1 MRHRLPVGN
10 GRLKAARFVGT
21 HCHVISESR
30 QTARPVFTRFPRVSF
45 SPDIRSAPTLRRM
58 LSISRAF
65 RSWAL
70 AAFVLVAGALVMP
83 RTVAAQSDTL
93 TYSKSLIVGER
104 LEYEVKFGPI
114 KVGRASM
121 EVLDIENVRGR
132 PAWHTRFQVT
142 GGTMFFRVNDVLESW
157 IDVETFSSLRFRQQL
172 SEGSR
177 DRLYEYEIY
186 PDRAVYVRKEKGGEQ
201 PSVSHPLDD
210 GSFLYFIRTVPIEL
224 GATYEFQRYF
234 MPDRNP
240 VRLEVLGRDTVEVP
254 AGPFDAL
261 VIRPVIKAKGIFS
274 EDGRAQ
280 IWISN
285 DSDHLLLQMSSHLK
299 FGSLSLHLKSRKLQD
314 SANGA
319 DSSHRAERRALNSG
333 RPEP

>member
-1 MRHRLPVGN
+1 
-10 GRLKAARFVGT
+10 
-21 HCHVISESR
+21 
-30 QTARPVFTRFPRVSF
+30 
-45 SPDIRSAPTLRRM
+45 M
-58 LSISRAF
+58 LSVLSVFRAF
-65 RSWAL
+65 RTSTL
-70 AAFVLVAGALVMP
+70 AALFLVAGVLVVP
-83 RTVAAQSDTL
+83 RIAEAQSDTL
-93 TYSKSLIVGER
+93 THSKALVVGER
-104 LEYEVKFGPI
+104 LEYDVKFGPI

-121 EVLDIENVRGR
+121 EVMDVEEVRGR
-132 PAWHTRFQVT
+132 RAWHTRFQVT
-142 GGTMFFRVNDVLESW
+142 GGTLFFHVNDVLESW

-186 PDRAVYVRKEKGGEQ
+186 PERAAYVERNKGER

-210 GSFLYFIRTVPIEL
+210 GSFLYFIRTIPIEL
-224 GATYEFQRYF
+224 GARYEFQRYF

-254 AGPFDAL
+254 AGRFDAL

-285 DSDHLLLQMSSHLK
+285 DADHLLLRMTSHLK
-299 FGSLSLHLKSRKLQD
+299 FGSLSLHLKSRRVLDTASK
-314 SANGA
+314 A
-319 DSSHRAERRALNSG
+319 DSSHRGESRALNSG
-333 RPEP
+333 RPPEP

>member
-1 MRHRLPVGN
+1 
-10 GRLKAARFVGT
+10 
-21 HCHVISESR
+21 
-30 QTARPVFTRFPRVSF
+30 
-45 SPDIRSAPTLRRM
+45 M
-58 LSISRAF
+58 LSVFRAF
-65 RSWAL
+65 RLSAL
-70 AAFVLVAGALVMP
+70 AALGLVAGVLVMS
-83 RTVAAQSDTL
+83 RNAAAQSDTL
-93 TYSKSLIVGER
+93 QRPKSLTVGER

-121 EVLDIENVRGR
+121 EVVDIENVRGR

-142 GGTMFFRVNDVLESW
+142 GGTLFFRVNDVLESW

-186 PDRAVYVRKEKGGEQ
+186 PERAVYVQTGKGER

-210 GSFLYFIRTVPIEL
+210 GSFLYFIRTVPLEL

-240 VRLEVLGRDTVEVP
+240 VQLEVLGRDTVEVP
-254 AGPFDAL
+254 AGRFDAL
-261 VIRPVIKAKGIFS
+261 VIRPMIKAKGIFS

-285 DSDHLLLQMSSHLK
+285 DADHLLLQMTSHLK
-299 FGSLSLHLKSRKLQD
+299 FGSLSLHLKSRRLLDTASK
-314 SANGA
+314 A
-319 DSSHRAERRALNSG
+319 DSSHRNESRALNSG
-333 RPEP
+333 RPPEP

>member
-1 MRHRLPVGN
+1 
-10 GRLKAARFVGT
+10 
-21 HCHVISESR
+21 
-30 QTARPVFTRFPRVSF
+30 
-45 SPDIRSAPTLRRM
+45 M
-58 LSISRAF
+58 LSVSRAF
-65 RSWAL
+65 RSSAL
-70 AAFVLVAGALVMP
+70 AALVLVAGVLVTP
-83 RTVAAQSDTL
+83 RNVAAQSDTL
-93 TYSKSLIVGER
+93 THSKSLIVGER

-142 GGTMFFRVNDVLESW
+142 GGTVFFRVNDVLESW

-186 PDRAVYVRKEKGGEQ
+186 PERAVFVQKDKGER

-234 MPDRNP
+234 LPDRNP
-240 VRLEVLGRDTVEVP
+240 VRLEVLGRDTVDVL
-254 AGPFDAL
+254 AGRFDAL

-274 EDGRAQ
+274 ENGRAQ

-285 DSDHLLLQMSSHLK
+285 DSDHLLLQMTSHLK

-319 DSSHRAERRALNSG
+319 DNSHRSERRALNSG

>member
-1 MRHRLPVGN
+1 
-10 GRLKAARFVGT
+10 
-21 HCHVISESR
+21 
-30 QTARPVFTRFPRVSF
+30 
-45 SPDIRSAPTLRRM
+45 M
-58 LSISRAF
+58 LSVQSVSRAF
-65 RSWAL
+65 RISTL
-70 AAFVLVAGALVMP
+70 AALFLVAGVLVVP
-83 RTVAAQSDTL
+83 RIAEAQSDTL
-93 TYSKSLIVGER
+93 THSKALVVGER
-104 LEYEVKFGPI
+104 LEYDVKFGPI

-121 EVLDIENVRGR
+121 EVMDVEEVRGR
-132 PAWHTRFQVT
+132 RAWHTRFQVT
-142 GGTMFFRVNDVLESW
+142 GGTLFFHVNDVLESW

-186 PDRAVYVRKEKGGEQ
+186 PERATYIEKNKGER

-210 GSFLYFIRTVPIEL
+210 GSFLYFIRTIPIEL
-224 GATYEFQRYF
+224 GARYEFQRYF

-254 AGPFDAL
+254 AGRFDAL

-285 DSDHLLLQMSSHLK
+285 DADHLLLQMTSHLK
-299 FGSLSLHLKSRKLQD
+299 FGSLSLHLKSRRVLDTASK
-314 SANGA
+314 A
-319 DSSHRAERRALNSG
+319 DSSHRGESRALNSG
-333 RPEP
+333 RPPEP

>member
-1 MRHRLPVGN
+1 
-10 GRLKAARFVGT
+10 
-21 HCHVISESR
+21 
-30 QTARPVFTRFPRVSF
+30 
-45 SPDIRSAPTLRRM
+45 M
-58 LSISRAF
+58 LSVSRAF
-65 RSWAL
+65 RTSAL
-70 AAFVLVAGALVMP
+70 AALFLVAGVLV
-83 RTVAAQSDTL
+83 VARSAEAQSDTL
-93 TYSKSLIVGER
+93 AHSKALIVGER
-104 LEYEVKFGPI
+104 LEYDVKFGPI

-121 EVLDIENVRGR
+121 EVMDVEEVRGR
-132 PAWHTRFQVT
+132 RAWHTRFQVT
-142 GGTMFFRVNDVLESW
+142 GGTLFFRVNDVLESW

-186 PDRAVYVRKEKGGEQ
+186 PERAVYVEKEKGER

-240 VRLEVLGRDTVEVP
+240 VRLEVLGRDTVDVP
-254 AGPFDAL
+254 AGRFDAL

-274 EDGRAQ
+274 KDGRAQ

-285 DSDHLLLQMSSHLK
+285 DADHLLLQMTSHLK
-299 FGSLSLHLKSRKLQD
+299 FGSLSLHLKSRKLQE
-314 SANGA
+314 SASEAG
-319 DSSHRAERRALNSG
+319 SSRRAEHRALDGG
-333 RPEP
+333 RPPER

>member
-1 MRHRLPVGN
+1 MLSTFG
-10 GRLKAARFVGT
+10 
-21 HCHVISESR
+21 
-30 QTARPVFTRFPRVSF
+30 ARPSF
-45 SPDIRSAPTLRRM
+45 
-58 LSISRAF
+58 
-65 RSWAL
+65 AL
-70 AAFVLVAGALVMP
+70 ATVLLVAGVLVTP
-83 RTVAAQSDTL
+83 HGAQAQSDTVHR
-93 TYSKSLIVGER
+93 SHNLIVGER

-121 EVLDIENVRGR
+121 EVMGVEDVRGR

-142 GGTMFFRVNDVLESW
+142 GGTLFFRVDDVLESW

-186 PDRAVYVRKEKGGEQ
+186 PERAVFVEKDKGER

-210 GSFLYFIRTVPIEL
+210 GSFLYFLRTVPIEL
-224 GATYEFQRYF
+224 GAVYEFQRYF

-240 VRLEVLGRDTVEVP
+240 VRLEVLGRDTVDVP
-254 AGPFDAL
+254 AGRFDAL

-274 EDGRAQ
+274 ENGRAQ

-285 DSDHLLLQMSSHLK
+285 DADHVLLQMTSHLK
-299 FGSLSLHLKSRKLQD
+299 FGSLSLHLKSRRVRD
-314 SANGA
+314 SEAA
-319 DSSHRAERRALNSG
+319 STT
-333 RPEP
+333 RP